1 MRARRD
7 EEFAAFVLGRR
18 GDLLRTATLLAAGDR
33 HLAEDLVQTSLTRV
47 YLGWWRLTVPEA
59 RYAYAR
65 RALVTCLIDETRRPW
80 RRREQP
86 RAQLPD
92 RAAEPSGDEP
102 AGTDTDERLA
112 LLGPALA
119 ELPARMRAAVVMR
132 YLHELSV
139 AETADALSCSQ
150 GTVKSQ
156 TSRGLAHLRRS
167 LGVPLE
173 DQPAP
178 PPPPSPAPHRAAPST
193 SWSLS

>member
-1 MRARRD
+1 MRAQRD
-7 EEFAAFVLGRR
+7 EEFATFVRHRR
-18 GDLLRTATLLAAGDR
+18 GELLRTATLLAAGDR

-47 YLGWWRLTVPEA
+47 YLGWGRLAVPEA

-80 RRREQP
+80 RRREQSH
-86 RAQLPD
+86 AELPD
-92 RAAEPSGDEP
+92 RAAGP
-102 AGTDTDERLA
+102 AGADADDRLA

-119 ELPARMRAAVVMR
+119 ELPARMRAAVVLR

-156 TSRGLAHLRRS
+156 TSRGLEHLRRS
-167 LGVPLE
+167 LGVRLDE
-173 DQPAP
+173 DPGQLP
-178 PPPPSPAPHRAAPST
+178 PTPHRTAPST